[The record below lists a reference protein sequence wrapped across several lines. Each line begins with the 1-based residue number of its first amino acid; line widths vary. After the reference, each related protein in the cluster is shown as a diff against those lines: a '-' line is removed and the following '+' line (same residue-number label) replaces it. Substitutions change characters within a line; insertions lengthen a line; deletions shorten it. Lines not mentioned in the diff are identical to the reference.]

1 MIFTSKKIGSL
12 TIKNRIVMAPMCMY
26 EATED
31 GFVQPFHLS
40 HYTTRAYGGVGLII
54 TEATSVESRGR
65 ISAND
70 LGIWKDEH
78 IEGLKNLVLRVHQA
92 GSKIGIQLAHA
103 GRKCTVQNET
113 IISPS
118 PIPFSEKFR
127 VPNEMTQADIKEV
140 VESFKQAASR
150 AKQCGYDI
158 LEIHGAHGYLINQFL
173 SPLCN
178 QRTDEYGGNLEK
190 RSLFLFEIIEAIK
203 YVWKGPLMLRLSVEE
218 YDPEG
223 NHIDDTLQLIKTLNG
238 KVDAINVSSGG
249 VVPVQM
255 NVFPGYQ
262 MDYAKK
268 VKGLGITAVGGGLIT
283 TKEDVMKYLA
293 DESSDFI
300 YLGRELLRNPY
311 FCLNTA
317 ASMGLKELII
327 KPYER
332 GYL

>member
-1 MIFTSKKIGSL
+1 MIFTCKNIGSL
-12 TIKNRIVMAPMCMY
+12 LIKNRIVMAPMCMY

-31 GFVQPFHLS
+31 GVIQPFHLS

-54 TEATSVESRGR
+54 TEATAVESRGR
-65 ISAND
+65 ISIKD

-78 IEGLKNLVLRVHQA
+78 IKGLTSLVSLVHQA

-103 GRKCTVQNET
+103 GRKCTVQDET
-113 IISPS
+113 IISSS
-118 PIPFSEKFR
+118 PVPFNEKYR
-127 VPNEMTQADIKEV
+127 VPHEMTKLDIKEV
-140 VESFKQAASR
+140 IESFKNAASR
-150 AKQCGYDI
+150 AKLCGYDI
-158 LEIHGAHGYLINQFL
+158 IEIHGAHGYLINQFL

-178 QRTDEYGGNLEK
+178 ERTDEYGGNLNN
-190 RSLFLFEIIEAIK
+190 RSLFLFEVIDAIK
-203 YVWKGPLMLRLSVEE
+203 SVWGGPLMIRLSVEE

-223 NHIDDTLQLIKTLNG
+223 NHISDSLQLIESLKG

-249 VVPVQM
+249 VVPIQM

-268 VKGLGITAVGGGLIT
+268 VKDLGFTTLGGGLIT
-283 TKEDVMKYLA
+283 SIDYVMKYLS
-293 DESSDFI
+293 DGSSDFI

-317 ASMGLKELII
+317 ASMGHKELII

-332 GYL
+332 GY